1 MPALILLLAVVLT
14 SPFGDA
20 TAGAIDITDGLTID
34 IVVEVDGTY
43 EAVLFRPF
51 STFEELA
58 PTALRALGAN
68 RWGGAVTL
76 PTAEDWLVVFDAI
89 EPDGNAIRSDT
100 TSLSA
105 LGVDPVVIAGEPEA
119 PVPRSIDGSTW
130 WLVTAAVLALAALGA
145 LAWWTFSDDEAPD
158 RSDAADHSDGAASD
172 ASPGEDS
179 DTPP

>member
-1 MPALILLLAVVLT
+1 MAALMLLLAVVLT
-14 SPFGDA
+14 SPFGEA
-20 TAGAIDITDGLTID
+20 NAGAIDITDGLTVD
-34 IVVEVDGTY
+34 VVVEVDGTY

-58 PTALRALGAN
+58 PTALRPLGGN

-105 LGVDPVVIAGEPEA
+105 MGVDAVVISGEPEA
-119 PVPRSIDGSTW
+119 PVQRSIDGSTW
-130 WLVTAAVLALAALGA
+130 WLITAAVLAFAALGA
-145 LAWWTFSDDEAPD
+145 LAWWTFSSDKDPD
-158 RSDAADHSDGAASD
+158 GAESDAPTNEIESS
-172 ASPGEDS
+172 SEDS
-179 DTPP
+179 ETPA